1 MCLNMTSDPK
11 VTNAFYELKLH
22 KKLRLDLEFELGMF
36 GVCSCL
42 EDLDIGGLL
51 IAIFLYFSEFVVDF
65 KISRGDDL
73 EDGITIIF
81 EVENFIEGLIF
92 GLWVGKAFCGEEAET
107 FTKCFEALDED
118 SLPVLEVGLALFLWH
133 YY

>member
-92 GLWVGKAFCGEEAET
+92 GL
-107 FTKCFEALDED
+107 
-118 SLPVLEVGLALFLWH
+118 
-133 YY
+133 